1 MFSIEEEVMAKGFT
15 RVYCG
20 KGKGKSR
27 AALGLG
33 ISAAGS
39 GNSVVII
46 QFLKNRNDEELE
58 FLKRL
63 EPEVKLFRFEKSSEC
78 FDDLSEEDKKEEV
91 LNIRNGLNFARKVL
105 STEGCNLLI
114 LDEVLGLVDQHIITS
129 KELIELIEV
138 KDEDTALV
146 LTGITMNPQ
155 LSDYVDEIYN
165 IDIVKV

>member
-1 MFSIEEEVMAKGFT
+1 MAEGFT

-63 EPEVKLFRFEKSSEC
+63 EPEVKLFRFEKSSER

-114 LDEVLGLVDQHIITS
+114 LDEVLGLVDQHIITT

>member
-1 MFSIEEEVMAKGFT
+1 MAKGVT

-91 LNIRNGLNFARKVL
+91 FNIRNGLNFARKVL

-114 LDEVLGLVDQHIITS
+114 LDEVLGLVDQHIITT

-155 LSDYVDEIYN
+155 FSDYVDEIYN

>member
-1 MFSIEEEVMAKGFT
+1 MFSIEEEVMAEGFT
-15 RVYCG
+15 IVYCG

-114 LDEVLGLVDQHIITS
+114 LDEVLGLVDQHIITT

>member
-1 MFSIEEEVMAKGFT
+1 MFSIEEEVMAEGFT

-114 LDEVLGLVDQHIITS
+114 LDEVLGLVDQHIITT

>member
-114 LDEVLGLVDQHIITS
+114 LDEVLGLVDQHIITT

>member
-1 MFSIEEEVMAKGFT
+1 MAEGFT

-33 ISAAGS
+33 VSVAGR
-39 GNSVVII
+39 GYSVVII
-46 QFLKNRNDEELE
+46 QFLKNRNDQEIE

-78 FDDLSEEDKKEEV
+78 FDDLSEDDKKEEV
-91 LNIRNGLNFARKVL
+91 VNIKNGLNFARKVL
-105 STEGCNLLI
+105 STEGCNMLI
-114 LDEVLGLVDQHIITS
+114 LDEVLGLVDQHIIS
-129 KELIELIEV
+129 AKELIDIIEV

-146 LTGITMNPQ
+146 LTGITMCSE